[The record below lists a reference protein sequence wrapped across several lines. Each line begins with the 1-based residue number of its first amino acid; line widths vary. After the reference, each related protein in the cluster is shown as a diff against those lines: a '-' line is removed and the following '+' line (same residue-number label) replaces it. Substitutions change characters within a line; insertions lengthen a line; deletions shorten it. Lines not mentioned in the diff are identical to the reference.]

1 MDIKSRK
8 FEEIEVTDIQV
19 TWPHKVVD
27 LTVVPPSSYEYVGDV
42 DGAPRAIAI
51 HHVSKELKDL
61 GGTFLWLKDA
71 YGYSVTKR
79 VQKYLL
85 SEPTP
90 GTLLAFDSDGNPVDQ
105 PLEGDSNESSREDP
119 A

>member
-19 TWPHKVVD
+19 TWPHKVAD
-27 LTVVPPSSYEYVGDV
+27 MTVVPPSSYETNESENT
-42 DGAPRAIAI
+42 ITI
-51 HHVSKELKDL
+51 HHISKELKEI
-61 GGTFLWLKDA
+61 GKTVLWLMSA

-79 VQKYLL
+79 MQKYLV
-85 SEPTP
+85 EPVAAP
-90 GTLLAFDSDGNPVDQ
+90 GTMLAFDSSGNPVDQ